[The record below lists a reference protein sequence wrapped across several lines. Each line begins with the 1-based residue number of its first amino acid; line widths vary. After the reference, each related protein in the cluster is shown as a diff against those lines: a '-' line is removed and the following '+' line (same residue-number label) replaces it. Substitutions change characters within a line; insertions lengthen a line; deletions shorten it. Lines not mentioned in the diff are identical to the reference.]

1 MTNYS
6 QVLEIEAASS
16 LVVAALQ
23 EFYEQGDKSTK
34 NPYEGMS
41 YLASVVLKNL
51 VEGKVI
57 LWKVK
62 DQNRQFHWWCETK
75 KGEVIDLTSKQYS
88 LNNIGV
94 PSSGITA
101 RLKEQGRR
109 TGFAIQKKK
118 EKQLMLIIKEMKKRQ
133 GKSI

>member
-1 MTNYS
+1 MNYS
-6 QVLEIEAASS
+6 QDPEIEAASS

-23 EFYEQGDKSTK
+23 EFYEQGDKSNK

-41 YLASVVLKNL
+41 YVASVVLKNL
-51 VEGKVI
+51 LGGKVI

-75 KGEVIDLTSKQYS
+75 DGEVIDLTSKQYS

-94 PSSGITA
+94 PSSGMAA

-109 TGFAIQKKK
+109 TGFATHKKK
-118 EKQLMLIIKEMKKRQ
+118 EEHVMAIIKEMKK
-133 GKSI
+133 K

>member
-1 MTNYS
+1 MNYS
-6 QVLEIEAASS
+6 QDPEIEAASS
-16 LVVAALQ
+16 LVIDTLQ
-23 EFYEQGDKSTK
+23 EFYAKGDKNTK

-41 YLASVVLKNL
+41 YVASVVLKNL
-51 VEGKVI
+51 LGGKVI

-75 KGEVIDLTSKQYS
+75 NGEVIDLTSKQYS

-94 PSSGITA
+94 PSSGMAA

-109 TGFAIQKKK
+109 TGFATQMKKEEQMMAIIEEIKKK
-118 EKQLMLIIKEMKKRQ
+118 
-133 GKSI
+133 